1 MKLNI
6 RNKLIIFAALLVFT
20 PLALSAIAIL
30 LQVKGSIEDNAKK
43 NIEKDA
49 RLAEKIYKGR
59 QQIIKEIA
67 QNLAQAIS
75 AENLLESAQT
85 PSNPTA
91 KAPATPAAP
100 GSAATTAQQS
110 QLRGKRRIQ
119 ELMAQR
125 QDQVDFLIVTDK
137 SGKVLL
143 TNKGEPKG
151 NESKLEDPLVLKSKN
166 NLDANQFA
174 DAALGGSVRVDA
186 EALKSLEL
194 DSQLVKP
201 GASGLAIEGAAP
213 ILAGERSLGLVIA
226 GVLLDNAK
234 QDRSISAEIK
244 EAMYS
249 DLPSEAA
256 AAVLNDTK
264 TIISANFPSDGGKS
278 AVGLQV
284 KRELLIDRPL
294 AGTDNIYDIDYKS
307 AFMPLKDP
315 DGKNVG
321 YVGVAIKESW
331 FSAVINRVL
340 LIIVAIFVV
349 VLGLAIFAAFYFSQ
363 RLTQPIIQL
372 TEASNRIS
380 LGELDEAIAVG
391 GSDEIGQ
398 LAESLERMRISLK
411 SAIERLRRR

>member
-85 PSNPTA
+85 PSTPTSGG
-91 KAPATPAAP
+91 AAP
-100 GSAATTAQQS
+100 SSAAVTAQQS

-201 GASGLAIEGAAP
+201 GSSGLAIEGAAP

-234 QDRSISAEIK
+234 QDRSITAEIK

-249 DLPSEAA
+249 DLPGEAA

-264 TIISANFPSDGGKS
+264 TIISSNFPSDSGKS
-278 AVGLQV
+278 AVGQQI

-294 AGTDNIYDIDYKS
+294 AGTDNIHEIDYKS

-349 VLGLAIFAAFYFSQ
+349 VLGLAIFVAFYFSQ
-363 RLTQPIIQL
+363 RLTQPIILL

>member
-85 PSNPTA
+85 PSTPTSGGA
-91 KAPATPAAP
+91 AAAP
-100 GSAATTAQQS
+100 SSAAVTAQQS

-201 GASGLAIEGAAP
+201 GSSGLAIEGAAP

-234 QDRSISAEIK
+234 QDRSITAEIK

-264 TIISANFPSDGGKS
+264 TIISSNFPSDSGKS
-278 AVGLQV
+278 AVGQQI

-294 AGTDNIYDIDYKS
+294 AGTDNIHEIDYKS

-349 VLGLAIFAAFYFSQ
+349 VLGLAIFVAFYFSQ
-363 RLTQPIIQL
+363 RLTQPIILL

>member
-85 PSNPTA
+85 PS
-91 KAPATPAAP
+91 TPASGGAAAAP
-100 GSAATTAQQS
+100 SSAAVTAQQS

-201 GASGLAIEGAAP
+201 GSSGLAIEGAAP

-234 QDRSISAEIK
+234 QDRSIAAEIK

-264 TIISANFPSDGGKS
+264 TIISANFPSDSGKS
-278 AVGLQV
+278 AVGQQI
-284 KRELLIDRPL
+284 KRELLIDRPV
-294 AGTDNIYDIDYKS
+294 AGTDNVHEIDYKS

-363 RLTQPIIQL
+363 RLTQPIILL

>member
-20 PLALSAIAIL
+20 PLALSAIAII

-85 PSNPTA
+85 PSNPTSGGGA
-91 KAPATPAAP
+91 AAP
-100 GSAATTAQQS
+100 SSAAVTAQQS
-110 QLRGKRRIQ
+110 QLRGKKRIQ
-119 ELMAQR
+119 ELMTQR

-201 GASGLAIEGAAP
+201 GSSGLAIEGAAP

-234 QDRSISAEIK
+234 QDRSITAEIK

-264 TIISANFPSDGGKS
+264 TIISSNFPSDSGKS
-278 AVGLQV
+278 AVGQQI

-294 AGTDNIYDIDYKS
+294 AGTDSVHEIDYKS

-363 RLTQPIIQL
+363 RLTQPIILL

>member
-59 QQIIKEIA
+59 QQNIKEIA

-85 PSNPTA
+85 PS
-91 KAPATPAAP
+91 TPASGGAAAAP
-100 GSAATTAQQS
+100 SSAAVTAQQS

-201 GASGLAIEGAAP
+201 GSSGLAIEGAAP

-234 QDRSISAEIK
+234 QDRSIAAEIK

-264 TIISANFPSDGGKS
+264 TIISANFPSDSGKS
-278 AVGLQV
+278 AVGQQI
-284 KRELLIDRPL
+284 KRELLIDRPV
-294 AGTDNIYDIDYKS
+294 AGTDNVHEIDYKS

-363 RLTQPIIQL
+363 RLTQPIILL

>member
-85 PSNPTA
+85 PS
-91 KAPATPAAP
+91 TPASGGAAAAP
-100 GSAATTAQQS
+100 SSAAVTAQQS

-201 GASGLAIEGAAP
+201 GSSGLAIEGAAP

-234 QDRSISAEIK
+234 QDRSIAAEIK

-264 TIISANFPSDGGKS
+264 TIISA
-278 AVGLQV
+278 
-284 KRELLIDRPL
+284 
-294 AGTDNIYDIDYKS
+294 
-307 AFMPLKDP
+307 
-315 DGKNVG
+315 
-321 YVGVAIKESW
+321 
-331 FSAVINRVL
+331 
-340 LIIVAIFVV
+340 
-349 VLGLAIFAAFYFSQ
+349 
-363 RLTQPIIQL
+363 
-372 TEASNRIS
+372 
-380 LGELDEAIAVG
+380 
-391 GSDEIGQ
+391 
-398 LAESLERMRISLK
+398 
-411 SAIERLRRR
+411 

>member
-85 PSNPTA
+85 PSNPTTKTTA
-91 KAPATPAAP
+91 AAPA
-100 GSAATTAQQS
+100 SAATTAQQS
-110 QLRGKRRIQ
+110 QLRGKKRIQ
-119 ELMAQR
+119 ELMTQR

-226 GVLLDNAK
+226 GILLDNAK
-234 QDRSISAEIK
+234 QDRSISGEIK

-264 TIISANFPSDGGKS
+264 TIISANFPSDSGKS
-278 AVGLQV
+278 AVGLQI

-363 RLTQPIIQL
+363 RLTQPIILL

-380 LGELDEAIAVG
+380 LGELDESIAVG

>member
-85 PSNPTA
+85 PSNPTSGGGA
-91 KAPATPAAP
+91 AAP
-100 GSAATTAQQS
+100 SSAAVTAQQS
-110 QLRGKRRIQ
+110 QLRGKKRIQ
-119 ELMAQR
+119 ELMTQR

-201 GASGLAIEGAAP
+201 GSSGLAIEGAAP

-234 QDRSISAEIK
+234 QDRSIAAEIK

-264 TIISANFPSDGGKS
+264 TIISSNFPSDSGKS
-278 AVGLQV
+278 AVGQQI

-294 AGTDNIYDIDYKS
+294 AGTDNVHEIDYKS

-349 VLGLAIFAAFYFSQ
+349 VLGLAIFVAFYFSQ
-363 RLTQPIIQL
+363 RLTQPIILL